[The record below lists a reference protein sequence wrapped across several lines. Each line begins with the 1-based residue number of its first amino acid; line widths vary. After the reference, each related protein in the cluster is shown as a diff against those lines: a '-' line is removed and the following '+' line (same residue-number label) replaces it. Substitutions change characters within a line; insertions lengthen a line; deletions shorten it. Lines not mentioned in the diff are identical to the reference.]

1 MILSLL
7 LGCVIEAETV
17 RPADTVARTPV
28 LGPPP
33 VAAPADVTTTL
44 VAPEPGA
51 DPATSTAFVFVG
63 DTGKGG
69 LGQRMVAEAIKA
81 WCAQRRCDFV
91 AYLGDNLYPAGA
103 QNAKD
108 PVFAD
113 RFERFWEGFDGPFM
127 VALGNHDH
135 LGDIQAEIAYGKTSK
150 KWVQPAA
157 WYRFERGVA
166 EFLVLDTGPGG
177 AGELG
182 PTQTGWL
189 KKTLAGSRSPWRI
202 AYGHHPIHS
211 SGLHGAGPTMVARVE
226 PMLREGGVDF
236 WLCGHE
242 HQMEVLDDGVTPIEI
257 ISGAG
262 AEVRKVNPP
271 SVETT
276 YLAGHLGFGYLVL
289 DPLAAHLAM
298 IEVSPSE
305 TRVAHAQE
313 WRRDELRRVR

>member
-1 MILSLL
+1 MIVWLL
-7 LGCVIEAETV
+7 LACVFG
-17 RPADTVARTPV
+17 ADTTVAVDGSGRTPV
-28 LGPPP
+28 LQPPP
-33 VAAPADVTTTL
+33 MTARSEVSPTL
-44 VAPEPGA
+44 DAPEPGP

-69 LGQRMVAEAIKA
+69 LGQAMVAEAIKT
-81 WCAQRRCDFV
+81 WCAARRCDFV
-91 AYLGDNLYPAGA
+91 AYLGDNLYPSGA
-103 QNAKD
+103 QSVDD

-135 LGDIQAEIAYGKTSK
+135 QGDIQAEIAYGKKST
-150 KWVQPAA
+150 KWEQPAA

-166 EFLVLDTGPGG
+166 EFLVLDTGAG
-177 AGELG
+177 AFGELD
-182 PTQTGWL
+182 PTQTSWL
-189 KKTLAGSRSPWRI
+189 QKTLAEPRSPWRI

-211 SGLHGAGPTMVARVE
+211 SGLHGPGPKMIARVE

-236 WLCGHE
+236 WLCGHD

-262 AEVRKVNPP
+262 AEVRKVKSPA
-271 SVETT
+271 VETT

-289 DPLAAHLAM
+289 DPLVAKLAM
-298 IEVSPSE
+298 VEVSPSQ
-305 TRVAHAQE
+305 TKVAHTQA
-313 WRRDELRRVR
+313 WRADELKRAR

>member
-1 MILSLL
+1 MLWFF
-7 LGCVIEAETV
+7 LGCVVEVETIAPMDV
-17 RPADTVARTPV
+17 VARAPV
-28 LGPPP
+28 LRPPP
-33 VAAPADVTTTL
+33 VAERSEVTSTV
-44 VAPEPGA
+44 VAPEPGP

-69 LGQRMVAEAIKA
+69 LGQAMVAEAIKT
-81 WCAQRRCDFV
+81 WCAARRCDFV
-91 AYLGDNLYPAGA
+91 AYLGDNLYPSGA
-103 QNAKD
+103 QSVDD

-135 LGDIQAEIAYGKTSK
+135 QGDIQAEFAYGKKSK
-150 KWVQPAA
+150 KWEQPAA

-166 EFLVLDTGPGG
+166 EFLVLDTGPGTEG
-177 AGELG
+177 GLG
-182 PTQTGWL
+182 PTQTSWL
-189 KKTLAGSRSPWRI
+189 QKALSQPRSPWRI

-211 SGLHGAGPTMVARVE
+211 SGLHGPGPVMITKVE
-226 PMLREGGVDF
+226 PMLRKGGVDF

-242 HQMEVLDDGVTPIEI
+242 HQMEVLDDGVTPIEV

-271 SVETT
+271 AVETT

-289 DPLAAHLAM
+289 DPLVAHLAM
-298 IEVSPSE
+298 MEVSPSQ
-305 TRVAHAQE
+305 TRVAYTRD
-313 WRRDELRRVR
+313 WRGDELRRER